1 MGNIESGNTPESGSG
16 KKPAFQLSKEP
27 VVQGKPSEDVHK
39 YEASLTEAPLTE
51 RELPEYEDLGSLPAH
66 YGSKALFLV
75 ARDPHWLF
83 CYWDIDWEEYPVSR
97 MHDGRVLL
105 KLFNDDGAEV
115 YSAEVNVEARNWYI
129 PATKS
134 SAAFYAEIGFVNQE
148 GAWEVIARSND
159 ASTPS
164 DGISD
169 DVADAFATVPYH
181 MAFQKLLDDLHRSM
195 EEGESLM
202 AALSRIQSEGRK
214 LLFALGATPE
224 WTDDQRRV
232 LAAMLGSDLTEL
244 LGLGSAE
251 IDKLLRKQLIER
263 LFSESASGLLPKGE
277 VGAESSLSSGFA
289 ALGEVSSWSAAE
301 QSSWISSWL
310 SSWSGAKGEVAL
322 GSWLASWGGMSAT
335 EQKAALGSWLASWG
349 GLSSWLASWGAP
361 QQQEQLASWLSSWS
375 GAQQQAAISSW
386 LASWGGVQQQAAV
399 SSWLASW
406 SSAQQQLGVSS
417 FASWSSAQQQAG
429 LASWL
434 SSWGGLGG
442 GSESFWSSWLS
453 SWSGAAPGAS
463 WSAQPFSK
471 PREFYMHVNAEVI
484 FYGGTHPDAKVW
496 VDGKPIKLNA
506 DGSFHFHFTF
516 PDGEHSVPIVA
527 ESPDGVERRSAI
539 LRFERGTTRR
549 GQVGVTSQPTHLAPL
564 GS

>member
-1 MGNIESGNTPESGSG
+1 
-16 KKPAFQLSKEP
+16 
-27 VVQGKPSEDVHK
+27 
-39 YEASLTEAPLTE
+39 
-51 RELPEYEDLGSLPAH
+51 
-66 YGSKALFLV
+66 
-75 ARDPHWLF
+75 
-83 CYWDIDWEEYPVSR
+83 
-97 MHDGRVLL
+97 
-105 KLFNDDGAEV
+105 
-115 YSAEVNVEARNWYI
+115 
-129 PATKS
+129 
-134 SAAFYAEIGFVNQE
+134 
-148 GAWEVIARSND
+148 
-159 ASTPS
+159 
-164 DGISD
+164 
-169 DVADAFATVPYH
+169 
-181 MAFQKLLDDLHRSM
+181 
-195 EEGESLM
+195 
-202 AALSRIQSEGRK
+202 LSRIQSEGRK